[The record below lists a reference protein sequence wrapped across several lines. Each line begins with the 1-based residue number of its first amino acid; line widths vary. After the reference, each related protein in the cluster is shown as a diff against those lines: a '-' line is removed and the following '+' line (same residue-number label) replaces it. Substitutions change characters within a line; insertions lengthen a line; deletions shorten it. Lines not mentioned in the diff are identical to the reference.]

1 MNIMVSSLVPD
12 FEVKVLLKPSEVL
25 DPDNKLKPDVLSAF
39 GITSSAK
46 KMNVQFL
53 DTRQQDL
60 SAKGW
65 NLRIRKTENDPK
77 FELTYKKRYE
87 IGDGLSTTTA
97 PAEGHIDAALQKAS
111 QDGFDSTTRFN
122 VQVDVGHQKQT
133 LSISRDKDV
142 PTEPAGTDLPPLE
155 ASRKFLI
162 DEAPKTFKNWSAD
175 DWGTDHLADSIVYGP
190 VLAERSKVIWEGFK
204 LFIEVWPIRKSKT
217 EASLEPIVEASF
229 KTPDLQKALEGRAKL
244 VKVLQD
250 TTTSR
255 DWFLAEDSLKTK
267 LIMERYGEV

>member
-1 MNIMVSSLVPD
+1 MVSSLVPD

-25 DPDNKLKPDVLSAF
+25 DSDNKLKADVLSAF

-53 DTRQQDL
+53 DTRKQDL

-87 IGDGLSTTTA
+87 IGDGLSTT
-97 PAEGHIDAALQKAS
+97 AEDHIDAALEKAS
-111 QDGFDSTTRFN
+111 QDGFNSTTRFD
-122 VQVDVGHQKQT
+122 VQVDVGHQRQT
-133 LSISRDKDV
+133 LSMSRDKDV
-142 PTEPAGTDLPPLE
+142 PTGPAGTDLPPLE

-175 DWGTDHLADSIVYGP
+175 NWGTDRLADSIVYGP
-190 VLAERSKVIWEGFK
+190 VLAERSKVTWEGFK
-204 LFIEVWPIRKSKT
+204 LSIEVWPIRKSKKD
-217 EASLEPIVEASF
+217 ASLEPIVEASF
-229 KTPDLQKALEGRAKL
+229 KTPGLQKALEGRAKL
-244 VKVLQD
+244 IKVLQD
-250 TTTSR
+250 TTTNSSR